1 MAGTTF
7 KKRDLNRFRK
17 VYPYIRKKPVLSL
30 IADSSGGSGG
40 EVVMEAASVSFSD
53 ESGPV
58 EHIFTE
64 TFSSAPSVTAT
75 AVDSESNNS
84 ANINIFIKSIST
96 TAVSFESSEA
106 FTGTV
111 SFQAILIT

>member
-17 VYPYIRKKPVLSL
+17 VYPYIRKKPVFSL
-30 IADSSGGSGG
+30 LADSSG
-40 EVVMEAASVSFSD
+40 EVVMEAASVAFSD

-58 EHIFTE
+58 EHVFVE
-64 TFSSAPSVTAT
+64 AFSSAPSVTAT